1 MEYGDLCGPN
11 ARRRF
16 IRVLRSKRLTMT
28 ITAMIKMIIM
38 ILMMILV
45 MITMMMNILR
55 WKQIEKDFRL
65 LIFVYFFPQI
75 IANNS
80 PAV

>member
-1 MEYGDLCGPN
+1 
-11 ARRRF
+11 
-16 IRVLRSKRLTMT
+16 MT

-65 LIFVYFFPQI
+65 LVFVYFFPQI